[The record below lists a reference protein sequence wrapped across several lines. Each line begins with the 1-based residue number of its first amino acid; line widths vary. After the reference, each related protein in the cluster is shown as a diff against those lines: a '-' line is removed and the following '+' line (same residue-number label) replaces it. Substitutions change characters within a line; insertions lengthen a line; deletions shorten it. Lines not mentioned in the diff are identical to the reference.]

1 MEDNPSYLTPLVPL
15 PTIVAKTSQFHLA
28 LADAAQGGTQNTAT
42 KNEIRAELIEL
53 LKQQAYYVQTACGGS
68 LSTLLSSGY
77 EAVSTNRTQVP
88 LLTPLIVAIKT
99 DITGQ
104 LGLRL
109 KAVANARAY
118 QAQYS
123 EDGLVWKDGGTFP
136 STLRVAV
143 SGLTRGRVYT
153 VQVRAVGGSL
163 GFSQW
168 SDPQSRMA
176 N

>member
-1 MEDNPSYLTPLVPL
+1 MGGGL
-15 PTIVAKTSQFHLA
+15 QRRGG
-28 LADAAQGGTQNTAT
+28 AQISGRQASAT